1 MGVKWTPEQE
11 SAIIAPKDSSLD
23 NQTLLVA
30 AAAGSGKT
38 AVLVERI
45 ITRLKDMENP
55 LSAQSLAI
63 CSYFYAALL
72 LPMGNSILFLQA
84 RY

>member
-30 AAAGSGKT
+30 QLRA
-38 AVLVERI
+38 LVKR
-45 ITRLKDMENP
+45 
-55 LSAQSLAI
+55 Q
-63 CSYFYAALL
+63 
-72 LPMGNSILFLQA
+72 FL
-84 RY
+84 